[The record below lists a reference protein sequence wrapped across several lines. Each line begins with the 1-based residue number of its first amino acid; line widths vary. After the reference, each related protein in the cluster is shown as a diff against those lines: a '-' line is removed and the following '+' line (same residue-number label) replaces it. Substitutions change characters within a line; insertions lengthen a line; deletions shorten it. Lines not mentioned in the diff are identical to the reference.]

1 MLVSDPHLLGAF
13 TSIELYQNCPILS
26 TVAWVISFAELIE
39 FGYNIVKVLSV
50 EVSEDNREFSLHFL
64 QLD

>member
-1 MLVSDPHLLGAF
+1 MLVSDSHLFGAF
-13 TSIELYQNCPILS
+13 ASIELYQNCPILS

-39 FGYNIVKVLSV
+39 FSYHIVKVLSV
-50 EVSEDNREFSLHFL
+50 EVSEDNGKFSLHFL